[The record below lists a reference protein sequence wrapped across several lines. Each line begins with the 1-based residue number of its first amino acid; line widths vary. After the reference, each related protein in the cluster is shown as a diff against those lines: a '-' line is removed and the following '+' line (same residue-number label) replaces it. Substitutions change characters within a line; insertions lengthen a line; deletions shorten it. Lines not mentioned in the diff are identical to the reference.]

1 MRPSAPLAA
10 VLLVLAAASCATRQ
24 PMTGQAASD
33 VDRKLSTFAYIE
45 DGKLVTFIV
54 DTRATRYREKERY
67 IPVEIAIAVRGV
79 KQLTLTRESFTLSD
93 DAGGRYP
100 CASPRELLENYD
112 YLDLDR
118 NLAELSEIVFN
129 RFAAMTFYPSKLS
142 PTRRPSRPGESAVVT
157 DNVQLPRFGYLMD
170 MIYFP
175 TPTTGLKGHKFE
187 LTMTAP
193 ELTEPI
199 FVKFEVK

>member
-1 MRPSAPLAA
+1 MRRLGPLAA
-10 VLLVLAAASCATRQ
+10 VALVVLISGCATRQ
-24 PMTGQAASD
+24 PMTGQPATGL
-33 VDRKLSTFAYIE
+33 DRKLSTFAYIE
-45 DGKLVTFIV
+45 EGKLVTFIV
-54 DTRATRYREKERY
+54 DTRATRYRDKERY
-67 IPVEIAIAVRGV
+67 MPVEISIANRGV
-79 KQLTLTRESFTLSD
+79 KHLSLTRESFTLAD
-93 DAGGRYP
+93 EQGNRYP
-100 CASPRELLENYD
+100 CASAKELLANYD

-129 RFAAMTFYPSKLS
+129 RFAAMTFYPSKFS

-157 DNVQLPRFGYLMD
+157 DNVELPRYGYLLD

-175 TPTTGLKGHKFE
+175 MPVTGLKGHSFE